1 MSNPDLTRAAW
12 RKSSYS
18 GANGSCVEVAPVS
31 GAALD
36 DTVMDAAGASPAAVA
51 VRDSKDRGGPALVF
65 TTRQWGAFAAGIKNG
80 DLELA

>member
-1 MSNPDLTRAAW
+1 MSSPDLTRAAW

-36 DTVMDAAGASPAAVA
+36 NTVIDGTGASPAAVA
-51 VRDSKDRGGPALVF
+51 VRDSKDRSGPALVV
-65 TTRQWGAFAAGIKNG
+65 TTRQWRAFAAGIKNG
-80 DLELA
+80 DLDLA